1 MTAMCVWTA
10 CGSVDLR
17 TAGCELSVVEVAAHS
32 DYLWIF
38 LSVLHFILIWAN
50 ELLLVIM
57 LGSL

>member
-17 TAGCELSVVEVAAHS
+17 TAGCELSVAEVAARS

-38 LSVLHFILIWAN
+38 FVCVTLHSY
-50 ELLLVIM
+50 
-57 LGSL
+57 LG